1 MSTAALLL
9 DAIWPGIMLAGAALL
24 VLPCLRPEDVRARA
38 AMVAVMLLLMWRYLL
53 WRWLASLPPLGFTLE
68 WLVGIIFITTET
80 LMLLGTSVSL
90 VFLART
96 SNRSPDADRNAA
108 WLRALKPA
116 PLVDVF
122 ICTYNEEEAI
132 LERTI
137 IGALAM
143 DYPRFRVWV
152 LDDGRRAWLRR
163 LCDRLGSNYLTRA
176 DNAHAKAGNINNGL
190 KHVAQ
195 LAERPDFVGIL
206 DADFVPTPQFL
217 SRSLGLFRDAK
228 IGIVQTPQHF
238 INPDPLQSNL
248 ATAQVWPD
256 EQRFFF
262 DVVMASKDAWGAAF
276 CCGTS
281 SVLRFEALEGIGGF
295 PTESVTED
303 YLVTLK
309 MKAVGYRTVYLNE
322 RLSLGLAPEGLKEY
336 VTQRSRWA
344 LGFVQICRGK
354 LGPLRWHNGLTLVD
368 RICLIET
375 FLYWFANYAFRLLGI
390 IVPILYWLLN
400 INSVQ
405 ADVAHTLGYFLPHF
419 VAQILI
425 VGWMTQGRVMP
436 VMSDVTQLL
445 AASQILK
452 AVVHGLLKPQGQKF
466 HVTAK
471 GGDRG
476 KRFIQ
481 WPLLSPFVA
490 YLVLTIAGV
499 LWAFLVE
506 DGTKLRDSSALC
518 LFWSWYNIIVLAIA
532 CLVCVEQPR
541 LRSAER
547 LSAVGSGRVSIAGRE
562 VDFPVLDVS
571 LTGARLAGGAPAASG
586 ALVSIAFDGVQLPA
600 HIARCGKSDFAIRFA
615 DDAATRAKL
624 VRLIYSGRY
633 AAAVPTIAPKRVAAA
648 VLERVMR

>member
-1 MSTAALLL
+1 M
-9 DAIWPGIMLAGAALL
+9 L
-24 VLPCLRPEDVRARA
+24 VLPCLRADDVRARA
-38 AMVAVMLLLMWRYLL
+38 AMVAVMLLLMWRYVL
-53 WRWLASLPPLGFTLE
+53 WRWLASLPPFGFSLE
-68 WLVGIIFITTET
+68 CLVGMIFIITET
-80 LMLLGTSVSL
+80 LMLIGSSISL
-90 VFLART
+90 VFLARI

-108 WLRALKPA
+108 WLKAQQPA

-163 LCDRLGSNYLTRA
+163 LCERLGSNYLTRA

-190 KHVAQ
+190 KHVAE

-206 DADFVPTPQFL
+206 DADFVPTPRFL
-217 SRSLGLFRDAK
+217 SRSLSLFRDAG

-248 ATAQVWPD
+248 AAARVWPD

-262 DVVMASKDAWGAAF
+262 DIVLASKDAWGAAF

-281 SVLRFEALEGIGGF
+281 SVIRFEVLHGIGGF

-354 LGPLRWHNGLTLVD
+354 LGPFRRHNGLSLVD

-375 FLYWFANYAFRLLGI
+375 LLYWFANYAFRLLGI

-400 INSVQ
+400 INAVQ
-405 ADVAHTLGYFLPHF
+405 ADVAHTLGYYLPHF
-419 VAQILI
+419 FAQIII
-425 VGWMTQGRVMP
+425 VGWMTHGRVIP

-445 AASQILK
+445 GAAQILK
-452 AVVHGLLKPQGQKF
+452 AAVHGLLKPRDQKF

-471 GGDRG
+471 GGDRC

-481 WPLLSPFVA
+481 WPLLYPFVT

-506 DGTKLRDSSALC
+506 DGSKLRDSSALC
-518 LFWSWYNIIVLAIA
+518 LFWSWYNIVVLGIA
-532 CLVCVEQPR
+532 CLVCIEQPR

-547 LSAVGSGRVSIAGRE
+547 LPAAGTGRVSIAGRE

-571 LTGARLAGGAPAASG
+571 LTGARLAGGAPAVSG
-586 ALVSIAFDGVQLPA
+586 ALLSIAFDGMQLPA
-600 HIARCGKSDFAIRFA
+600 HISRCGTSDFAIRFA
-615 DDAATRAKL
+615 DDAATRAEL

-633 AAAVPTIAPKRVAAA
+633 AATVPAIVPRHVAAA
-648 VLERVMR
+648 VLGRAMR